1 MNRSELIKFYKD
13 TDRFLK
19 EIYSSLDL
27 DELKSIERC
36 DLYCEGIKFKS
47 TLDKVI
53 SDLGV
58 RYDELHDFNKVS
70 NEMYFESN

>member
-19 EIYSSLDL
+19 EIYSSIDL
-27 DELKSIERC
+27 DELKNLKRY

-58 RYDELHDFNKVS
+58 RYDELHDFNSVS
-70 NEMYFESN
+70 NETYFTEN